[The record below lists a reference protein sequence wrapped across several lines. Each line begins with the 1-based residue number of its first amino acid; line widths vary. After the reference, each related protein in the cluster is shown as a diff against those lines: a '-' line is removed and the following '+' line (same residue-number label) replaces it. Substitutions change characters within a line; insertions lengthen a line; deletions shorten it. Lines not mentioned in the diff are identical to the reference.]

1 MRNAFRRAAAVFVL
15 SLAAFAAQSQSSRSV
30 DFFGVLSSDAD
41 ANMIQMTETLYLTQ
55 LGEVPGI
62 SVTDRRQSGFA
73 EAYKAQGAPDFSK
86 ASSPLAFYALIDK
99 KDPSGGKW
107 DCTICVADIGT
118 KDIHSYTQTYDSYY
132 KILMESKASLRSI
145 FESLLNN
152 RKPKETDRAND
163 TNIPDNSTPAVSTD
177 SIAGT
182 WGGEDY
188 IDKIVILRGGR
199 GFIIYKNGATM
210 NISVSVADKEVT
222 VTQAGK
228 SNASFFPELPRE
240 AALLAATD
248 APPLSWKLT
257 VQNSSTLTGTKTTL
271 VESNGGIVS
280 GKVRIEWKRK

>member
-1 MRNAFRRAAAVFVL
+1 MKKALRRAAALFVL
-15 SLAAFAAQSQSSRSV
+15 SLAALEAQSQASRNI
-30 DFFGVLSSDAD
+30 DFFGVISSDAD
-41 ANMIQMTETLYLTQ
+41 GNMIQMTETLYLTQ
-55 LGEVPGI
+55 LGEIPGI
-62 SVTDRRQSGFA
+62 SVSDRRQSGFA
-73 EAYKAQGAPDFSK
+73 EAYKVQGVPDFSK
-86 ASSPLAFYALIDK
+86 AASPLAFYALIGKQDSS
-99 KDPSGGKW
+99 DGKW
-107 DCTICVADIGT
+107 NCTICIADTRT
-118 KDIHSYTQTYDSYY
+118 KDIHSYTKIYDSYY
-132 KILMESKASLRSI
+132 KILMESKASLQSI

-152 RKPKETDRAND
+152 RSPKETDRTND
-163 TNIPDNSTPAVSTD
+163 TNIPENRSPALSTD

-210 NISVSVADKEVT
+210 NISVSVAGTEVS

-257 VQNSSTLTGTKTTL
+257 VMNNATLSGIKTTL
-271 VESNGGIVS
+271 VKSNGGIVS
-280 GKVRIEWKRK
+280 GDGRVEWKRK

>member
-1 MRNAFRRAAAVFVL
+1 
-15 SLAAFAAQSQSSRSV
+15 
-30 DFFGVLSSDAD
+30 
-41 ANMIQMTETLYLTQ
+41 
-55 LGEVPGI
+55 
-62 SVTDRRQSGFA
+62 
-73 EAYKAQGAPDFSK
+73 
-86 ASSPLAFYALIDK
+86 
-99 KDPSGGKW
+99 
-107 DCTICVADIGT
+107 
-118 KDIHSYTQTYDSYY
+118 
-132 KILMESKASLRSI
+132 MESKASLRSI

-163 TNIPDNSTPAVSTD
+163 TNIPDNSPPAVSTD

>member
-1 MRNAFRRAAAVFVL
+1 MKKAFRRAAAAFVV
-15 SLAAFAAQSQSSRSV
+15 SLAVFGAQSQPSRSV
-30 DFFGVLSSDAD
+30 DFFGVISSDAD

-55 LGEVPGI
+55 LGELPGI
-62 SVTDRRQSGFA
+62 SITDRRQSGFA

-86 ASSPLAFYALIDK
+86 AAAPLAFYALIGK
-99 KDPSGGKW
+99 KDPAGGKW
-107 DCTICVADIGT
+107 DCTICVADMRT

-152 RKPKETDRAND
+152 RSPKEADRTND
-163 TNIPDNSTPAVSTD
+163 TNIPDNRSPALSTD

-182 WGGEDY
+182 WGGEEY

-210 NISVSVADKEVT
+210 NISVSVTGKEVT

-248 APPLSWKLT
+248 APPLTWKLT
-257 VQNSSTLTGTKTTL
+257 VQNGSTLSGIKTTL
-271 VESNGGIVS
+271 VESKGGIVS

>member
-1 MRNAFRRAAAVFVL
+1 MKKAFRRAAAAFVV
-15 SLAAFAAQSQSSRSV
+15 SLAAFGAQSQPSRSV
-30 DFFGVLSSDAD
+30 DFFGVISSDAD

-55 LGEVPGI
+55 LGELPGI

-86 ASSPLAFYALIDK
+86 AASPLAFYALIGK
-99 KDPSGGKW
+99 KDPAGGKW
-107 DCTICVADIGT
+107 DCTICVADMRT

-132 KILMESKASLRSI
+132 KILMESKASLQSI

-152 RKPKETDRAND
+152 RSPKEADRTND
-163 TNIPDNSTPAVSTD
+163 TNIPDNRSPALSTD

-182 WGGEDY
+182 WSGEDS

-210 NISVSVADKEVT
+210 NISVSVTGKEVT

-248 APPLSWKLT
+248 APPLTWKLT
-257 VQNSSTLTGTKTTL
+257 VQNSSTLSGIKTTL
-271 VESNGGIVS
+271 VETNGGIVS
-280 GKVRIEWKRK
+280 GDVRIEWKRK

>member
-1 MRNAFRRAAAVFVL
+1 MRSALRRAAAVFIV

-30 DFFGVLSSDAD
+30 DFLGVISSDTD

-62 SVTDRRQSGFA
+62 SVIDRRQSGFV
-73 EAYKAQGAPDFSK
+73 EAYKAQGTPDFSK
-86 ASSPLAFYALIDK
+86 AASPLAFYALIGK
-99 KDPSGGKW
+99 KDSSGGKW
-107 DCTICVADIGT
+107 DCTICIADIHAN
-118 KDIHSYTQTYDSYY
+118 DINSYTQTYDSYY
-132 KILMESKASLRSI
+132 KILMESKTSLRSI
-145 FESLLNN
+145 FESLLN
-152 RKPKETDRAND
+152 KQSPKAADGIND
-163 TNIPDNSTPAVSTD
+163 SNIPDDRSPALSTD

-182 WGGEDY
+182 WSGEDY

-210 NISVSVADKEVT
+210 NISVSVAGKEVT

-248 APPLSWKLT
+248 APPLTWKLT
-257 VQNSSTLTGTKTTL
+257 VQNNATLSGIKTTL
-271 VESNGGIVS
+271 IESDDGIAL
-280 GKVRIEWKRK
+280 GDVRVEWKRK

>member
-41 ANMIQMTETLYLTQ
+41 GNMIQMTETLYLTQ

>member
-1 MRNAFRRAAAVFVL
+1 MKKAFRRAAAAFVV
-15 SLAAFAAQSQSSRSV
+15 SLAAFGAQSQPSRSV
-30 DFFGVLSSDAD
+30 DFFGVISSDAD

>member
-41 ANMIQMTETLYLTQ
+41 GNMIQMTETLYLTQ

-86 ASSPLAFYALIDK
+86 VSSPLAFYALIGK

-257 VQNSSTLTGTKTTL
+257 VQNSSTLTGTQTTL

>member
-1 MRNAFRRAAAVFVL
+1 MKRALRRAAAAFVV
-15 SLAAFAAQSQSSRSV
+15 SLAAFGAQSQPSRSV
-30 DFFGVLSSDAD
+30 DFFGVISSDAD

-55 LGEVPGI
+55 LGELPGI

-107 DCTICVADIGT
+107 DCTICVADIET

-210 NISVSVADKEVT
+210 NISISVADKEVT

-257 VQNSSTLTGTKTTL
+257 VQNSSTLSGIKTTL

>member
-1 MRNAFRRAAAVFVL
+1 MKQALRRSAAAFVV
-15 SLAAFAAQSQSSRSV
+15 SLFAFAAQSQSSRNV
-30 DFFGVLSSDAD
+30 DFFGVISSDAD

-62 SVTDRRQSGFA
+62 SVIDRRQSGFA
-73 EAYKAQGAPDFSK
+73 EAYKAHGEPDFSK
-86 ASSPLAFYALIDK
+86 ASSPLAFYALIEK
-99 KDPSGGKW
+99 KDSSSGKW
-107 DCTICVADIGT
+107 DCTICIADIRAN
-118 KDIHSYTQTYDSYY
+118 DIHSHTQTYDSYY
-132 KILMESKASLRSI
+132 KILMESKASLRSK
-145 FESLLNN
+145 FESLLNKQN
-152 RKPKETDRAND
+152 PKESDR
-163 TNIPDNSTPAVSTD
+163 TNGVTVPDSRNSAVSTD

-210 NISVSVADKEVT
+210 NISVSAAGKEVT

-248 APPLSWKLT
+248 APPLIWKLT
-257 VQNSSTLTGTKTTL
+257 VQNASTLSGIKTTL
-271 VESNGGIVS
+271 IESKDGIVP
-280 GKVRIEWKRK
+280 GDVRIEWKRK